1 MFQAGCAPISPV
13 EFPGVGGDNLP
24 TRCFLVT
31 RPATR
36 CEGDAMRARFRGA
49 IVAREGEAVKT
60 HSTLRALTGAL
71 ILALG
76 SHSGLRAQDRM
87 PPIQAEKMTD
97 AQRTAAAEFRAARNA
112 DPNGPFGVLL
122 RVPDLMTLGFKWR
135 EHVQFRS
142 ALDQKLTEF
151 SILIAARQWTQ
162 EYEWNAHYP
171 AALKA
176 GLKPDIV
183 AAVAEGRRPAQMA
196 DDEAILYDFCT
207 ELHMNQSVS
216 DATYARA
223 LAKFGESG
231 IVEAASIEGYYTLLA
246 MVMNVARTPLPAGAK
261 PPLAQFPH

>member
-1 MFQAGCAPISPV
+1 
-13 EFPGVGGDNLP
+13 
-24 TRCFLVT
+24 VT
-31 RPATR
+31 T
-36 CEGDAMRARFRGA
+36 
-49 IVAREGEAVKT
+49 T
-60 HSTLRALTGAL
+60 HSTRRVLSGAL
-71 ILALG
+71 ILTLG
-76 SHSGLRAQDRM
+76 WRVSLGAQDRM
-87 PPIQAEKMTD
+87 PPIPADRMTE
-97 AQRTAAAEFRAARNA
+97 AQRTAAAEFKGVRNT

-142 ALDQKLTEF
+142 VLDQKLTEF

-162 EYEWNAHYP
+162 QYEWNAHYP
-171 AALKA
+171 AALRA

-196 DDEAILYDFCT
+196 DDEAVLYDLCT
-207 ELHMNQSVS
+207 ELHRNQSVS

-261 PPLAQFPH
+261 PPLAAFPH